1 MRPRDNDSLIRVA
14 SSKIFQPKFLANVV
28 RQEKLGYN
36 FSLILYNTITPNY
49 TGKNKKKKN
58 TAKVCSTG
66 RRGIITNLVG
76 IIVYY
81 LEYIRI

>member
-36 FSLILYNTITPNY
+36 FSLILYNTIIPNY
-49 TGKNKKKKN
+49 TGTKKKRKIL
-58 TAKVCSTG
+58 
-66 RRGIITNLVG
+66 RRYAAQGG
-76 IIVYY
+76 
-81 LEYIRI
+81 EG